1 MLYDEGSI
9 LPSTIPVGEI
19 IALGISD
26 GGNHPFVNH
35 CWGYVLTQSM
45 NWEMRNFMN
54 QYHWEWGLAL
64 RMPYLI
70 WQETVYAQKL
80 YANHDLVLLDLAYS
94 KITHV
99 QQLKFVFFGKGNFP
113 ASHICLKVHI

>member
-1 MLYDEGSI
+1 MYDEGST

-19 IALGISD
+19 VALGISD

-45 NWEMRNFMN
+45 NWEMRNFMK

-70 WQETVYAQKL
+70 WQETVYATTPIPLVVKEKMPKKI
-80 YANHDLVLLDLAYS
+80 YVNHDLV
-94 KITHV
+94 
-99 QQLKFVFFGKGNFP
+99 FF
-113 ASHICLKVHI
+113 ACLC

>member
-1 MLYDEGSI
+1 MLYDEGST
-9 LPSTIPVGEI
+9 LPSTILVGEI

-54 QYHWEWGLAL
+54 QYHWEWGLAIADAL
-64 RMPYLI
+64 SDLARNCVRNNSYSLSSEGKDAKNI
-70 WQETVYAQKL
+70 
-80 YANHDLVLLDLAYS
+80 YANHDLVFLA
-94 KITHV
+94 
-99 QQLKFVFFGKGNFP
+99 
-113 ASHICLKVHI
+113 CLC